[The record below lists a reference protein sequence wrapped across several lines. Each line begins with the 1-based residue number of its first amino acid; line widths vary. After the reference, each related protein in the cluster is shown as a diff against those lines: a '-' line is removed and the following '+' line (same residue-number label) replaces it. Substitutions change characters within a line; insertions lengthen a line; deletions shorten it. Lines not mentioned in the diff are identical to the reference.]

1 MATKLKDLTGQR
13 FTHLTVLDIYGRNKH
28 GHIIWNCQCDCG
40 TIIQAYK
47 DNLQSNKT
55 KSCGNTKLCKYAF
68 DLIGYIHRTH
78 NLTST
83 IEYKLWK
90 SIKFRCFNESA
101 SGFSHYGGR
110 GITIY
115 SLWIN
120 DFQAFYDYLQSLPE
134 TRLQFEA
141 RTGQKAT
148 IDRINVDGNYEPD
161 NLKWSSVQEQMQ
173 NRTITVLNVE
183 LVKFIL
189 CESIINKQTLKQIQD
204 NLLII
209 GYDICKSTIKSVINR
224 KSWTNINI
232 DKEIVEYERFD
243 TINGIKIP

>member
-1 MATKLKDLTGQR
+1 
-13 FTHLTVLDIYGRNKH
+13 
-28 GHIIWNCQCDCG
+28 
-40 TIIQAYK
+40 
-47 DNLQSNKT
+47 
-55 KSCGNTKLCKYAF
+55 
-68 DLIGYIHRTH
+68 
-78 NLTST
+78 
-83 IEYKLWK
+83 
-90 SIKFRCFNESA
+90 
-101 SGFSHYGGR
+101 
-110 GITIY
+110 
-115 SLWIN
+115 
-120 DFQAFYDYLQSLPE
+120 
-134 TRLQFEA
+134 
-141 RTGQKAT
+141 
-148 IDRINVDGNYEPD
+148 
-161 NLKWSSVQEQMQ
+161 MQ